1 MYRDCLFCWDSL
13 LTPYWYLLD
22 LVWPFVNQHIVLLSL
37 ISKLIYQ
44 TLNVIFFSFKFW
56 LHYILHSQ
64 KQPILTMEPGEGVIY
79 STKWSPSRPS
89 LFAATTATGLLLLY
103 DLTQSQP
110 VPMYKLEAGTQ
121 TGNTRA
127 PVLTCQFNPH
137 QWVQLYIL
145 SLLINILAFQNPYRP
160 KWVFNWY
167 FVVLIFWMDLNN
179 NS

>member
-1 MYRDCLFCWDSL
+1 MA
-13 LTPYWYLLD
+13 
-22 LVWPFVNQHIVLLSL
+22 
-37 ISKLIYQ
+37 
-44 TLNVIFFSFKFW
+44 TL
-56 LHYILHSQ
+56 YITFTQ

-145 SLLINILAFQNPYRP
+145 SLLIYILITALFLCYRP
-160 KWVFNWY
+160 KWVFYWY
-167 FVVLIFWMDLNN
+167 FVVLIFWMDLSN
-179 NS
+179 NSYQKISAVLINIASSYALETYTVLWIAFSLAHS